1 MRKNSLI
8 IFLLAL
14 AFVGAGCAGMSEHK
28 GATGAGVGALG
39 GAGVGAAI
47 GSAFGV
53 PGLGA
58 AIGAGGGALIGKT
71 VGDEM
76 QRKDDKK
83 EVEELKRKVEE
94 LEATKKTASPEAAAP
109 GTASGTTGKK
119 LVEGHWEYNKNKR
132 WVDTTKIEKVYVPE
146 HTEGDKRIDGH
157 YEERSVPG
165 GYWEEYEEKVW
176 VPDHYE

>member
-8 IFLLAL
+8 ILLLAL
-14 AFVGAGCAGMSEHK
+14 AFVGAGCAGMAEHK
-28 GATGAGVGALG
+28 GATGAGAGALG
-39 GAGVGAAI
+39 GAAAGAAI

-76 QRKDDKK
+76 QRKDDKR

-94 LEATKKTASPEAAAP
+94 LEATKKTASPESATP
-109 GTASGTTGKK
+109 GTAGGAAGKK
-119 LVEGHWEYNKNKR
+119 FVAGHWEYNKNKR
-132 WVDTTKIEKVYVPE
+132 WVDTTKIERVYVPE

-157 YEERSVPG
+157 YEDRSIPG

>member
-14 AFVGAGCAGMSEHK
+14 AFVGAGCAGMAEHK

-39 GAGVGAAI
+39 GAGIGAAI

-83 EVEELKRKVEE
+83 EVDELKQKVQE
-94 LEATKKTASPEAAAP
+94 LEATKKTAAPEASADR
-109 GTASGTTGKK
+109 KF
-119 LVEGHWEYNKNKR
+119 
-132 WVDTTKIEKVYVPE
+132 
-146 HTEGDKRIDGH
+146 IDGRW
-157 YEERSVPG
+157 YKRSMIEEPAGSG
-165 GYWEEYEEKVW
+165 KYKEVW
-176 VPDHYE
+176 LPE